1 MHHSIYDPARLFGA
15 FLIALA
21 LASSPARAQEAPR
34 SDARDETREQGI
46 DRSIDESM
54 PDISPSS
61 PAVTT
66 APDTFASGAPHLALY
81 ATYGVLQALDVHS
94 TLRALDDGRG
104 VEANPLLR
112 SVVSSPTGFI
122 AFKVASTAGVVFL
135 VERLRKKHPV
145 AAFALGIGVTSLQA
159 FVVMHNYRVGR
170 R

>member
-1 MHHSIYDPARLFGA
+1 LDHSIYHPARLFGA
-15 FLIALA
+15 FLIVVF
-21 LASSPARAQEAPR
+21 LASSPVSAQEAPR
-34 SDARDETREQGI
+34 SDARDETLEQGI
-46 DRSIDESM
+46 DLSIDESI
-54 PDISPSS
+54 PDVSPPG
-61 PAVTT
+61 PAVTK
-66 APDTFASGAPHLALY
+66 APDTLASGAPRLALY
-81 ATYGVLQALDVHS
+81 ATYGVMQALDVHS
-94 TLRALDDGRG
+94 TLRALDDGSG

-159 FVVMHNYRVGR
+159 VVVMHNYRVGR

>member
-1 MHHSIYDPARLFGA
+1 MHHTIYDPARLLGA
-15 FLIALA
+15 LLIAVT
-21 LASSPARAQEAPR
+21 LASSTASAQEAPR
-34 SDARDETREQGI
+34 SDARDETSEHGI
-46 DRSIDESM
+46 DLSIDESM
-54 PDISPSS
+54 PDVSP
-61 PAVTT
+61 PAPALTK
-66 APDTFASGAPHLALY
+66 APGPFASGAPHLALY

-94 TLRALDDGRG
+94 TLRALDDGSG

-135 VERLRKKHPV
+135 IERLRKKHPV
-145 AAFALGIGVTSLQA
+145 AAFALGIGVTSAQA